1 MSALPN
7 HQKVN
12 ENGDPFLNMQL
23 LAAGDSYATIG
34 TLEAVED
41 IDRPQI

>member
-1 MSALPN
+1 M
-7 HQKVN
+7 
-12 ENGDPFLNMQL
+12 DPTLQL
-23 LAAGDSYATIG
+23 LVAGDSYATIG